1 MLNHCA
7 WDILC
12 ASTKN
17 SATATNCPQLDDGEI
32 ESVSNWI
39 AEHSPRPKLFF
50 HLKCSKCF
58 SSRCIFFSSYRGK
71 CAPILVLQGLLE
83 WIARTAVTATMEL
96 CATMSVDSA
105 TVYQGFKE
113 KRYICLISIKNSFF
127 GRRLEKKETTNFYRI
142 IDLYIR

>member
-1 MLNHCA
+1 M
-7 WDILC
+7 
-12 ASTKN
+12 
-17 SATATNCPQLDDGEI
+17 
-32 ESVSNWI
+32 
-39 AEHSPRPKLFF
+39 
-50 HLKCSKCF
+50 
-58 SSRCIFFSSYRGK
+58 
-71 CAPILVLQGLLE
+71 E